1 MRSLREQL
9 LLVSFIPEW
18 EVRSTGLQAGTSGTW
33 GNRLHGGVLPGQL
46 PYPEW
51 LALVERNAVFE
62 AVSPRRGASTF
73 FAVRLSN
80 HRLIE
85 TVNIRHT
92 LNEYLRQYSGHIGYG
107 VRPCERGKGYAGQ
120 ILRLSLKFAC
130 SVGLHRLM
138 LVCDKNN
145 PASARTI
152 LSNGGI
158 LERESAHPNGE
169 PIQIYWMKRQTARS
183 NPERAAFL
191 SQSAGIPE
199 RHHSEGKQEKS
210 TTDQHRLSGE

>member
-1 MRSLREQL
+1 MGGKKYGTTSRNIWHMGKPNCM
-9 LLVSFIPEW
+9 VVFCPASFLI
-18 EVRSTGLQAGTSGTW
+18 R
-33 GNRLHGGVLPGQL
+33 N
-46 PYPEW
+46 
-51 LALVERNAVFE
+51 VERNAVFE

-130 SVGLHRLM
+130 CTV
-138 LVCDKNN
+138 
-145 PASARTI
+145 
-152 LSNGGI
+152 
-158 LERESAHPNGE
+158 
-169 PIQIYWMKRQTARS
+169 
-183 NPERAAFL
+183 
-191 SQSAGIPE
+191 
-199 RHHSEGKQEKS
+199 
-210 TTDQHRLSGE
+210 